1 MTHDYRYDIT
11 GLDNVLLVGLEL
23 CEDDDGDHVVT
34 IKNVNLLHR
43 AIVQALATK
52 PCAMTGKELRFAR
65 TELGLTQAALSALIH
80 VDIQKIGRWERG
92 EYPLDTTAEIVIRML
107 MLEHVSDAETLPSI
121 AVISGWVGTADS
133 GQAIHIDASD
143 PEHWRPM
150 AA

>member
-1 MTHDYRYDIT
+1 MKHDYRYDIT
-11 GLDNVLLVGLEL
+11 GLDNVMLVGLDL
-23 CEDDDGDHVVT
+23 CEDDDGDPVVT

-43 AIVQALATK
+43 AIIHALATK

-65 TELGLTQAALSALIH
+65 TELGLTQAALSDLIH

-107 MLEHVSDAETLPSI
+107 MLQHAKVGESLPSI
-121 AVISGWVGTADS
+121 DILSGWVGKADL
-133 GQAIHIDASD
+133 GQALYIDASD
-143 PEHWRPM
+143 PDHWRPI

>member
-1 MTHDYRYDIT
+1 MKHDYRYDIT

-23 CEDDDGDHVVT
+23 GEDEDGDPVVT

-43 AIVQALATK
+43 AIVHALAIK

-65 TELGLTQAALSALIH
+65 TELGLTQAALSDLIH

-107 MLEHVSDAETLPSI
+107 MLQHASSTKTLPPI
-121 AVISGWVGTADS
+121 DEISVWVGTAGS
-133 GQAIHIDASD
+133 GQALHIDASD
-143 PEHWRPM
+143 PDHWRPI